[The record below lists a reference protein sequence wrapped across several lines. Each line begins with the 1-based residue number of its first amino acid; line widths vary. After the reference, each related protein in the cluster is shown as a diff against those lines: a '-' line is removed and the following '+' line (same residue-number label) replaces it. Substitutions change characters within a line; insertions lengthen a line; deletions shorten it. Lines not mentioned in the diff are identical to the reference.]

1 MKEII
6 QTMYN
11 PLPDRL
17 TIQPSLISGLGL
29 FAIKGIAQG
38 TNLGTT
44 HIKVDEKIF
53 RTPLGGF
60 INCDENANC
69 VKIEMR
75 TEGSITDKWNLV
87 TLRTIT
93 AGEELTLKYTF
104 YTIPKDFLEEAEKE
118 KKELE
123 ESYQESKR
131 QTEERKE
138 KERHT
143 NPLDSFSDDLQK
155 SIKES
160 RRQTKERKNFH
171 AKAIDGYSE

>member
-1 MKEII
+1 
-6 QTMYN
+6 MYN

-44 HIKVDEKIF
+44 HIKVDGEIF

-131 QTEERKE
+131 QT
-138 KERHT
+138 
-143 NPLDSFSDDLQK
+143 
-155 SIKES
+155 
-160 RRQTKERKNFH
+160 KERKSTEW
-171 AKAIDGYSE
+171 AKGFNEWKKNK

>member
-1 MKEII
+1 
-6 QTMYN
+6 MYN

-17 TIQPSLISGLGL
+17 TIKPSLINGLGL
-29 FAIKGIAQG
+29 FATSGIAAG

-44 HIKVDEKIF
+44 HLKVDGEII

-87 TLRTIT
+87 TLGNIKPDD
-93 AGEELTLKYTF
+93 ELTLRYTF
-104 YTIPKDFLEEAEKE
+104 YSVKKDFLEEAEKE

-123 ESYQESKR
+123 ESYQESTR
-131 QTEERKE
+131 Q
-138 KERHT
+138 
-143 NPLDSFSDDLQK
+143 
-155 SIKES
+155 
-160 RRQTKERKNFH
+160 
-171 AKAIDGYSE
+171 AK

>member
-138 KERHT
+138 KGRHT